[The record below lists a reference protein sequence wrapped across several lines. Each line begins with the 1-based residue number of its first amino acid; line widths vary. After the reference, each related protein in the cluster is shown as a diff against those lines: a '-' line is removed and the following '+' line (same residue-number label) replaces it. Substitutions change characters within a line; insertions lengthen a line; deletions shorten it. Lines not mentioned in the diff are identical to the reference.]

1 MIFNPKETQNM
12 VFIFSKQSANK
23 IFVESILQQSA
34 KVWQSSLKMKNSD
47 ELFWKWKFSAGW
59 MYLSIQ
65 MTIVLIS

>member
-1 MIFNPKETQNM
+1 MDKNNEVIFNPKEIQNM

-47 ELFWKWKFSAGW
+47 ELKR
-59 MYLSIQ
+59 IQ
-65 MTIVLIS
+65 ENSVQDKCV